1 MELKPHISHTE
12 STQSSVAD
20 QEPAKVSEK
29 YASELDTIQEND
41 VGFREYLEGRDLDF
55 SESEQRKV
63 RWKIDLVIL
72 PIFLITQMLQF
83 IDKTAL
89 NYANIF
95 GYQDDLKLVGKQF
108 NYLAA
113 MVYAGYFF
121 GQYPCG
127 VLIGRYPAQKVLGI
141 CCLLWGLMV
150 LILTQCHTFSSA
162 LAVRF
167 IMGIFEAAVTP
178 GLTLMT
184 GFWYKRSEIPLRQCI
199 WYSSLGW
206 GGIVGSYISMGI
218 TKLAPDTQPARWEI
232 LFFILGGATMIWSFV
247 IYFLLPDVPSNARFF
262 NHREKLVAVHRVAG
276 NDTGI
281 KNKHFDRKQA
291 VVAFWDP
298 KAILL
303 FISVFAAAIPNGVV
317 NSFST
322 IIIKD
327 MGFTNT
333 RTTELKS
340 VGDAVQIV
348 ALLIGGTVTLNVR
361 NSRLCTA
368 TFFNVLCTIA
378 AACMAFLPR
387 SETWARLACFWLVN
401 AQSVGFTVSLVT
413 ISSNMGGYTHR
424 AMANAFVFTA
434 YCWGNFA
441 GPFVVKPSQAPE
453 YTSATIGLLVGYAIK
468 TVCHL
473 SLLGEIGNGRATA
486 ILLARQGAR
495 VVLVDFNEQWA
506 LDTKK
511 MIDAEGGESVV
522 VQADV
527 TDEVGV
533 GGAMGDAT
541 KLDLAEWNR
550 DMAINVTSMM
560 LMSRHIIPEMRKQ
573 GRGSIVNMSSVSG
586 LLGGNPSLLYPTSKG
601 AIIQMTRAMAAQH
614 GPENI
619 RVNCVCPGM
628 VFTPMVRSRDM
639 TDEMRQ
645 ARINQNL
652 LKREG
657 DAWDVAHA
665 ILFLCGR
672 ESKWITGL
680 VMPVDGGTTAGKADR
695 PALKADTLAA
705 ETTGKPKL

>member
-1 MELKPHISHTE
+1 
-12 STQSSVAD
+12 
-20 QEPAKVSEK
+20 
-29 YASELDTIQEND
+29 
-41 VGFREYLEGRDLDF
+41 
-55 SESEQRKV
+55 
-63 RWKIDLVIL
+63 
-72 PIFLITQMLQF
+72 
-83 IDKTAL
+83 
-89 NYANIF
+89 
-95 GYQDDLKLVGKQF
+95 
-108 NYLAA
+108 
-113 MVYAGYFF
+113 
-121 GQYPCG
+121 
-127 VLIGRYPAQKVLGI
+127 
-141 CCLLWGLMV
+141 
-150 LILTQCHTFSSA
+150 
-162 LAVRF
+162 
-167 IMGIFEAAVTP
+167 MGIFEAAVTP

-206 GGIVGSYISMGI
+206 GGIVGSYISLGI
-218 TKLAPDTQPARWEI
+218 TKLAPNTQPARWEI

-441 GPFVVKPSQAPE
+441 GPFVVKPSQAPK

-473 SLLGEIGNGRATA
+473 SLLGGSFSQKFISNGY
-486 ILLARQGAR
+486 
-495 VVLVDFNEQWA
+495 
-506 LDTKK
+506 
-511 MIDAEGGESVV
+511 
-522 VQADV
+522 
-527 TDEVGV
+527 
-533 GGAMGDAT
+533 
-541 KLDLAEWNR
+541 
-550 DMAINVTSMM
+550 M
-560 LMSRHIIPEMRKQ
+560 LFI
-573 GRGSIVNMSSVSG
+573 
-586 LLGGNPSLLYPTSKG
+586 
-601 AIIQMTRAMAAQH
+601 
-614 GPENI
+614 NI
-619 RVNCVCPGM
+619 RRKKRYGVADAARSHQAGM
-628 VFTPMVRSRDM
+628 MDLTEF
-639 TDEMRQ
+639 
-645 ARINQNL
+645 QNKDFRYVL
-652 LKREG
+652 
-657 DAWDVAHA
+657 
-665 ILFLCGR
+665 
-672 ESKWITGL
+672 
-680 VMPVDGGTTAGKADR
+680 
-695 PALKADTLAA
+695 
-705 ETTGKPKL
+705 

>member
-1 MELKPHISHTE
+1 MELKPHISRTE
-12 STQSSVAD
+12 STQSSAAD
-20 QEPAKVSEK
+20 HEPAKDSEK
-29 YASELDTIQEND
+29 HTSGLETIQEND
-41 VGFREYLEGRDLDF
+41 VGFREYLEGRDMVF
-55 SESEQRKV
+55 SESEQRRV
-63 RWKIDLVIL
+63 RWKIDFVIL
-72 PIFLITQMLQF
+72 PIFLVTQMLQF

-95 GYQDDLKLVGKQF
+95 GYQDDLKLVGKEF

-150 LILTQCHTFSSA
+150 IILTQCHTFSSA

-206 GGIVGSYISMGI
+206 GGFVGSYISMGI

-262 NHREKLVAVHRVAG
+262 THREKLVAVHRVAG

-361 NSRLCTA
+361 NSRICTA
-368 TFFNVLCTIA
+368 TFFNVLCTVA

-441 GPFVVKPSQAPE
+441 GPFVVKPSQAPK

-473 SLLGEIGNGRATA
+473 SLLGY
-486 ILLARQGAR
+486 
-495 VVLVDFNEQWA
+495 
-506 LDTKK
+506 
-511 MIDAEGGESVV
+511 
-522 VQADV
+522 
-527 TDEVGV
+527 
-533 GGAMGDAT
+533 
-541 KLDLAEWNR
+541 
-550 DMAINVTSMM
+550 M
-560 LMSRHIIPEMRKQ
+560 LFM
-573 GRGSIVNMSSVSG
+573 
-586 LLGGNPSLLYPTSKG
+586 
-601 AIIQMTRAMAAQH
+601 
-614 GPENI
+614 NI
-619 RVNCVCPGM
+619 RRKKRYGVADAARSHQAGM
-628 VFTPMVRSRDM
+628 MDLTEF
-639 TDEMRQ
+639 
-645 ARINQNL
+645 QNKDFRYVL
-652 LKREG
+652 
-657 DAWDVAHA
+657 
-665 ILFLCGR
+665 
-672 ESKWITGL
+672 
-680 VMPVDGGTTAGKADR
+680 
-695 PALKADTLAA
+695 
-705 ETTGKPKL
+705 

>member
-12 STQSSVAD
+12 STQSSAAD
-20 QEPAKVSEK
+20 QEPTKDLDK
-29 YASELDTIQEND
+29 YSSELDTIQEND

-72 PIFLITQMLQF
+72 PIFLLTQMLQF

-141 CCLLWGLMV
+141 CCLLLGLMV

-291 VVAFWDP
+291 VVALWDP

-327 MGFTNT
+327 MGFSNT

-368 TFFNVLCTIA
+368 TFFNVLCTVA

-424 AMANAFVFTA
+424 AMANAFV
-434 YCWGNFA
+434 
-441 GPFVVKPSQAPE
+441 
-453 YTSATIGLLVGYAIK
+453 L
-468 TVCHL
+468 
-473 SLLGEIGNGRATA
+473 
-486 ILLARQGAR
+486 
-495 VVLVDFNEQWA
+495 
-506 LDTKK
+506 
-511 MIDAEGGESVV
+511 
-522 VQADV
+522 
-527 TDEVGV
+527 
-533 GGAMGDAT
+533 
-541 KLDLAEWNR
+541 
-550 DMAINVTSMM
+550 
-560 LMSRHIIPEMRKQ
+560 
-573 GRGSIVNMSSVSG
+573 
-586 LLGGNPSLLYPTSKG
+586 
-601 AIIQMTRAMAAQH
+601 
-614 GPENI
+614 
-619 RVNCVCPGM
+619 
-628 VFTPMVRSRDM
+628 
-639 TDEMRQ
+639 
-645 ARINQNL
+645 
-652 LKREG
+652 
-657 DAWDVAHA
+657 
-665 ILFLCGR
+665 
-672 ESKWITGL
+672 
-680 VMPVDGGTTAGKADR
+680 
-695 PALKADTLAA
+695 
-705 ETTGKPKL
+705 

>member
-1 MELKPHISHTE
+1 
-12 STQSSVAD
+12 
-20 QEPAKVSEK
+20 
-29 YASELDTIQEND
+29 
-41 VGFREYLEGRDLDF
+41 
-55 SESEQRKV
+55 
-63 RWKIDLVIL
+63 
-72 PIFLITQMLQF
+72 
-83 IDKTAL
+83 
-89 NYANIF
+89 
-95 GYQDDLKLVGKQF
+95 
-108 NYLAA
+108 

-127 VLIGRYPAQKVLGI
+127 VLIGRYPAQKVLEI

-206 GGIVGSYISMGI
+206 GGIVGSYISLGI
-218 TKLAPDTQPARWEI
+218 TKLAPNTQPARWEI

-441 GPFVVKPSQAPE
+441 GPFVVKPSQAPK

-473 SLLGEIGNGRATA
+473 SLL
-486 ILLARQGAR
+486 
-495 VVLVDFNEQWA
+495 
-506 LDTKK
+506 
-511 MIDAEGGESVV
+511 
-522 VQADV
+522 
-527 TDEVGV
+527 VGV

-541 KLDLAEWNR
+541 KLDVAEWNR

-619 RVNCVCPGM
+619 RVNCICPGM
-628 VFTPMVRSRDM
+628 VFTPMVRGRGM

-665 ILFLCGR
+665 ILFLCGK

-680 VMPVDGGTTAGKADR
+680 VMPVDGGVRYTYGTPIETNLSVGSHATQTTSGKADR

-705 ETTGKPKL
+705 EKAAKPKL

>member
-1 MELKPHISHTE
+1 
-12 STQSSVAD
+12 
-20 QEPAKVSEK
+20 
-29 YASELDTIQEND
+29 
-41 VGFREYLEGRDLDF
+41 
-55 SESEQRKV
+55 
-63 RWKIDLVIL
+63 
-72 PIFLITQMLQF
+72 MLQF

-95 GYQDDLKLVGKQF
+95 GYQDDLKLVGKEF

-127 VLIGRYPAQKVLGI
+127 VLIGRYPAQN
-141 CCLLWGLMV
+141 
-150 LILTQCHTFSSA
+150 SA
-162 LAVRF
+162 LAVCF
-167 IMGIFEAAVTP
+167 TMGIFEAAVTP

-206 GGIVGSYISMGI
+206 GGIVGSYISMEI

-247 IYFLLPDVPSNARFF
+247 LYFLLPDVPSNARFF
-262 NHREKLVAVHRVAG
+262 THREKLVAVHRVAD

-317 NSFST
+317 NSFSI

-368 TFFNVLCTIA
+368 TFFIVLCTIA

-387 SETWARLACFWLVN
+387 SETWARLTCFWLVN

-441 GPFVVKPSQAPE
+441 GPFVVKPSQAPK

-473 SLLGEIGNGRATA
+473 SLL
-486 ILLARQGAR
+486 
-495 VVLVDFNEQWA
+495 
-506 LDTKK
+506 
-511 MIDAEGGESVV
+511 
-522 VQADV
+522 
-527 TDEVGV
+527 VGV

-541 KLDLAEWNR
+541 KLDIAEWNR

-573 GRGSIVNMSSVSG
+573 GRGSIVNMSSVAG

-628 VFTPMVRSRDM
+628 VFTPMVRGRGM

-657 DAWDVAHA
+657 DAWDVAFA
-665 ILFLCGR
+665 ILFLCSK

-680 VMPVDGGTTAGKADR
+680 AMPVDGGTTAGKADR

-705 ETTGKPKL
+705 EKTAKPKL